1 MREKRWTCYGMN
13 EVNEMNETKE
23 WTNKRLKSTEWM
35 TRNKMLW
42 NEMTWNKIGW
52 NERNEGMNG
61 GNGMEWMDERM
72 LEWLTDWLTDWT
84 NERMND
90 WKEQRIEINEIKNDR
105 NQVNQMNV
113 MKEKWNDMRWYK
125 MKWED
130 MKWHGMRWS
139 ETKRYELTWTRQIDK
154 NKSMKRKKWTHE
166 WTSGV
171 RVNFAGSRPGGTL
184 LGCGPQRTSIRGG
197 DFEGFAWDWRQR
209 RGDEAVSSRT
219 KIDWSSDA
227 HHWSLMPKSNAQII
241 YERCFFHVCSIY
253 GKPHLGDSFCGQKLR
268 SQHPAWAPGHCD
280 ACSTMWAAFVCSETR
295 STNSKYWGPGG
306 FSISGAPRCLLGHQ
320 LLMFF
325 WVSWPIII
333 NSWGKM
339 MIHFEVFIAWGPQN
353 QVMFL
358 EEISR
363 TRQIRVDEPK
373 PPDLVFKPGLPWLRP
388 PKPQNKAKLLPN

>member
-1 MREKRWTCYGMN
+1 MKWMKRKN
-13 EVNEMNETKE
+13 EQISDWNPRNEWHETKCCEMKWLGIRLDEMNGMKE
-23 WTNKRLKSTEWM
+23 WME
-35 TRNKMLW
+35 
-42 NEMTWNKIGW
+42 
-52 NERNEGMNG
+52 
-61 GNGMEWMDERM
+61 GMEWNEWMKGCWND
-72 LEWLTDWLTDWT
+72 WLTDWLTDRLTEQT
-84 NERMND
+84 NEWMTEKNNVLKLMK
-90 WKEQRIEINEIKNDR
+90 WKMTGTKWIKWMSWKKNEMTWYDTKWN
-105 NQVNQMNV
+105 
-113 MKEKWNDMRWYK
+113 EKTWNDMAWDEVKRNG
-125 MKWED
+125 MN
-130 MKWHGMRWS
+130 WHERGKLTKTSQWNERS
-139 ETKRYELTWTRQIDK
+139 ERMLGPGLVEHCWAVDPKERPSAVEILKALHEIDDRGVVRRCQVAEKSIDRQMLIIDHWCPK
-154 NKSMKRKKWTHE
+154 ATPRSSMK
-166 WTSGV
+166 G
-171 RVNFAGSRPGGTL
+171 
-184 LGCGPQRTSIRGG
+184 
-197 DFEGFAWDWRQR
+197 
-209 RGDEAVSSRT
+209 
-219 KIDWSSDA
+219 
-227 HHWSLMPKSNAQII
+227 
-241 YERCFFHVCSIY
+241 YFFHVCSIY

-339 MIHFEVFIAWGPQN
+339 MIHFEVFIA
-353 QVMFL
+353 MFL